1 MLSRK
6 AQLALLDIRHN
17 ILLARR
23 FVTDLSFDQ
32 FRNSD
37 LHVYAVT
44 RALEIV
50 SEASRRLPD
59 GFRGKHSSL
68 PWKRIM
74 GIGNILRHD
83 YDNVVE
89 TVVWSVVHDHL
100 GPLLD
105 VIAAEID
112 GAN

>member
-1 MLSRK
+1 
-6 AQLALLDIRHN
+6 
-17 ILLARR
+17 
-23 FVTDLSFDQ
+23 
-32 FRNSD
+32 
-37 LHVYAVT
+37 
-44 RALEIV
+44 
-50 SEASRRLPD
+50 
-59 GFRGKHSSL
+59 
-68 PWKRIM
+68 M